1 MAILLIDI
9 VLEDVVEDP
18 LQLLHGPYLSVVEGG
33 RTVLDPK
40 LGLDLLIVLS
50 DTKNSFVCHVLC
62 IEKPEEVVIKSLKHF
77 KSNTMS
83 PPDWI
88 SRFPADMIF
97 NIQSVQMLQLLR
109 NCPVESLEKKFS

>member
-9 VLEDVVEDP
+9 VLEDVVEDS
-18 LQLLHGPYLSVVEGG
+18 LQLLHGLHLSVVEGG

-50 DTKNSFVCHVLC
+50 DTKHSFVCHVLC
-62 IEKPEEVVIKSLKHF
+62 IEKPDEVVIKSLNIF
-77 KSNTMS
+77 KSITIS

-88 SRFPADMIF
+88 SRFPANMIF
-97 NIQSVQMLQLLR
+97 NIQSVQMLQLLF
-109 NCPVESLEKKFS
+109 NCPIESLETKS

>member
-18 LQLLHGPYLSVVEGG
+18 LQLLHGLHFSVVEGG

-62 IEKPEEVVIKSLKHF
+62 IEKPEEVVIKSL
-77 KSNTMS
+77 
-83 PPDWI
+83 
-88 SRFPADMIF
+88 
-97 NIQSVQMLQLLR
+97 
-109 NCPVESLEKKFS
+109 